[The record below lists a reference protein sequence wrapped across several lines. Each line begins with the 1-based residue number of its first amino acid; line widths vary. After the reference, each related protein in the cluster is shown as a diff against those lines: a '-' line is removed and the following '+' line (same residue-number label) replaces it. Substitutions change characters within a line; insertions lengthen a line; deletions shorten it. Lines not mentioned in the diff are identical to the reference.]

1 MNDNKNIKWFESW
14 FDSKYYHLLYKN
26 RDNKEAKKFIDNL
39 VNYLKPK
46 QGSKIIDIG
55 CGNGRHAIYLNKLGF
70 NVTGIDLSK
79 KSIEH
84 AKKYENKNLKFH
96 VHDMRN
102 EFSKN
107 NFDICTNLFT
117 SFGYFETEEENQ
129 KAINKMASNI
139 NNQGVLI
146 IDFMNVK
153 KVINNLVFS
162 EIKKV
167 EEITF
172 YINRKHEDNYIKK
185 NISFFD
191 KEKYFTFQEMV
202 QAITLIDFNKYISNA
217 GLKIIDVFGNYDLAD
232 FNAKECDR
240 LILICK
246 K

>member
-1 MNDNKNIKWFESW
+1 MINENIKWFESW

-39 VNYLKPK
+39 FNYLKPEK
-46 QGSKIIDIG
+46 GSKIIDVG
-55 CGNGRHAIYLNKLGF
+55 CGNGRHAKYFNKLGF

-79 KSIEH
+79 KSIEY
-84 AKKYENKNLKFH
+84 AKKYENSSLQFH
-96 VHDMRN
+96 IHDMRN
-102 EFSKN
+102 KFQKN

-117 SFGYFETEEENQ
+117 SFGYFETDEEHQ
-129 KAINKMASNI
+129 KAINEMANII
-139 NNQGVLI
+139 NNQGILI

-153 KVINNLVFS
+153 KVINNLVRS

-172 YINRKHEDNYIKK
+172 QINRKYEDNYIKK
-185 NISFFD
+185 DISFFD
-191 KEKYFTFQEMV
+191 EKKSFTFQERV
-202 QAITLIDFNKYISNA
+202 QVITLIDFNKFISNS
-217 GLKIIDVFGNYDLAD
+217 GLKIIDVFGNYDLTP
-232 FNAKECDR
+232 FNAQESDT